1 MKAYVVSFIDVT
13 DPAKYQEYAALAPA
27 TIAAHGGRYVAR
39 NGAKHPL
46 EGEVPNKRVVILEFP
61 SVEKAQQWHD
71 SEEYQ
76 RATAIRKD
84 ASTGT
89 IFIIEGYEPPIPD
102 AG

>member
-13 DPAKYQEYAALAPA
+13 DPEKYQEYAALAPA
-27 TIAAHGGRYVAR
+27 SIAAHGGRYVAR

-46 EGEVPNKRVVILEFP
+46 EGDVPNKRVVILEFP
-61 SVEKAQQWHD
+61 SVEKVQQWHG
-71 SEEYQ
+71 SEAYQ
-76 RATAIRKD
+76 RVANIRKN

-89 IFIIEGYEPPIPD
+89 MFIIEGYEPPIAD